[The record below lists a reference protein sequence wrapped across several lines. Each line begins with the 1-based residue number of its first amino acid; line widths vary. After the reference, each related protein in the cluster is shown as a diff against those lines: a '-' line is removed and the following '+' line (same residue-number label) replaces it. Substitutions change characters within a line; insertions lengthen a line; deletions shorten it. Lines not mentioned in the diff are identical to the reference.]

1 MHNPTLRVL
10 GVLQEITKSPGGIR
24 LADLSRQLQIPKT
37 TLLPIVQ
44 TLCQTRYLSADE
56 HGIYSAGTAWFSLG
70 ASFSGCF
77 PVLDYVRCELEALV
91 AELGETCYCGTL
103 EDGLVLYLDKVDS
116 PQPLRVLTSTGRR
129 LPAYATSIGKAL
141 LLDCGEAE
149 LQSLYPNGLTPL
161 TENTITDI
169 PALARQLSES
179 SRTGYTWEIEESTD
193 HVRCFAAP
201 IRKKGRIVA
210 AISVAIPLF
219 RYREEDRERIIET
232 LKSHARQMGATFEN
246 TDAHFAGAF

>member
-56 HGIYSAGTAWFSLG
+56 HGIYSAGTALFSLG
-70 ASFSGCF
+70 SSFSGCF
-77 PVLDYVRCELEALV
+77 PVLDYVRSELEALV

-116 PQPLRVLTSTGRR
+116 PQPLRVLTSTGKR

-141 LLDCGEAE
+141 LLDCSEAQ
-149 LQSLYPNGLTPL
+149 LFSLYPEGLTPL
-161 TENTITDI
+161 TKNTISDVPT
-169 PALARQLSES
+169 LSEQLSES
-179 SRTGYTWEIEESTD
+179 FQAGYTWEIEESTD
-193 HVRCFAAP
+193 HVRCFAVP

-219 RYREEDRERIIET
+219 RFREEDRLHIIET
-232 LKSHARQMGATFEN
+232 LKRHAQQMGVTFEN
-246 TDAHFAGAF
+246 TDAHFASAF